1 MNDQGVWVRAI
12 IGRFFRMDAAG
23 QRSPPLTAARLRVFF
38 AIIVSLAAV
47 VPAAHAVMPRYQ
59 GWTLQFGDDFDGP
72 SGQLPS
78 AEKWRFDT
86 GQNYPGGP
94 PNWGTNEIQTYTRD
108 PANISLDGTGNL
120 RITPRRDPLGHWT
133 SARIETG
140 TDTFRAPE
148 GGVMRIEARIQMPD
162 VTGKAA
168 LGYWPAFWALGQSYR
183 RIGNWPQSG
192 EFDIMENVNG
202 INTVWG
208 ILHCGVSPGG
218 PCRETNGLGRR
229 AACLLTTCQDA
240 FHTYTFEWD
249 RRATPGQL
257 RWYVDRKLYAHVSQN
272 QLPAAT
278 WKEVTGQGGYFLL
291 LNVAMGGG
299 FSYAMAGGISTPVAA
314 TEPGHAMVVDYV
326 AVWTR
331 LGPRGAH

>member
-1 MNDQGVWVRAI
+1 MA
-12 IGRFFRMDAAG
+12 
-23 QRSPPLTAARLRVFF
+23 
-38 AIIVSLAAV
+38 
-47 VPAAHAVMPRYQ
+47 VPAARAVMPSYP
-59 GWTLQFGDDFDGP
+59 GWTVQFGDDFDGP
-72 SGQLPS
+72 AGQLP
-78 AEKWRFDT
+78 AADKWRFDT

-94 PNWGTNEIQTYTRD
+94 PNWGTNEIQTYTKK
-108 PANISLDGTGNL
+108 PANISLDGNGNL
-120 RITPRRDPLGHWT
+120 RITPLRDAQGHWT

-140 TDTFRAPE
+140 IDAFKAPD

-202 INTVWG
+202 INSVWG
-208 ILHCGVSPGG
+208 ILHCGVNPDG
-218 PCRETNGLGRR
+218 PCHETNGLGRR
-229 AACLLTTCQDA
+229 AACLHSSCQAA

-249 RRATPGQL
+249 RRPKHGEL
-257 RWYVDRKLYAHVSQN
+257 RWYVDRKLYAHVAQK
-272 QLPAAT
+272 QLPAST

-299 FSYAMAGGISTPVAA
+299 FSYAMAGGTSTPVSA
-314 TEPGHAMVVDYV
+314 TVPGHAMVVDYV
-326 AVWTR
+326 GVWVKGGVTKA
-331 LGPRGAH
+331 P

>member
-1 MNDQGVWVRAI
+1 MRAI
-12 IGRFFRMDAAG
+12 KGRVAG
-23 QRSPPLTAARLRVFF
+23 AVSTGGGLRLRHATSWLAGLV
-38 AIIVSLAAV
+38 IVVLSV
-47 VPAAHAVMPRYQ
+47 TVIPAAQAVMPRYP
-59 GWTLQFGDDFDGP
+59 GWALQFGDDFDGP

-120 RITPRRDPLGHWT
+120 QITPRRDPQGHWT

-140 TDTFRAPE
+140 TDTFRAPA
-148 GGVMRIEARIQMPD
+148 GGVMRIEARIRMPD
-162 VTGKAA
+162 VSGKVA

-183 RIGNWPQSG
+183 RIGNWPQAG

-202 INTVWG
+202 INSVWG
-208 ILHCGVSPGG
+208 ILHCGVNPGG
-218 PCRETNGLGRR
+218 PCHETNGLGRR
-229 AACLLTTCQDA
+229 TACAPKACQAA

-249 RRATPGQL
+249 RSQTPGQL

-272 QLPAAT
+272 QLPAST

-299 FSYAMAGGISTPVAA
+299 FSYAMAGGTSTPVAA
-314 TEPGHAMVVDYV
+314 TAPGHTMLVDYV

-331 LGPRGAH
+331 IGTRAAR